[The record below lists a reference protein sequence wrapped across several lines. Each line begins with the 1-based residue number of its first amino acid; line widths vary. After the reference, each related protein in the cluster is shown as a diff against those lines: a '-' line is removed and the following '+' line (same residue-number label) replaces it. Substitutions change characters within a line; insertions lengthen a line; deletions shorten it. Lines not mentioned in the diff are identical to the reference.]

1 MVEARKHFKVVQNH
15 KSRGR
20 AVFQVWGQN
29 VSVLLVLNS
38 RQKRL
43 PVTLSSGNPLLSQ
56 DTEKQKAYGG
66 KKKGDQ
72 SKGTNERLRNDRPYN
87 SYTLGEHITIHSLEK
102 KLQARLSEK

>member
-15 KSRGR
+15 KSRRR

-66 KKKGDQ
+66 KRKEIRARAPMKDCGMTDP
-72 SKGTNERLRNDRPYN
+72 TIVIRLE
-87 SYTLGEHITIHSLEK
+87 SI
-102 KLQARLSEK
+102 